1 MKTITLITTL
11 SFLLSF
17 VSSGG
22 AESTQPQTKSDANME
37 DILKGSMTETLP
49 KGGRKKIVDFKDK
62 GYSIS
67 GYFLKNKPVENKI
80 IEIYDSGGDA
90 VLYGVYRI
98 IDGKSAVHGRHDYE
112 SGGRTGSTYGTFYV
126 SNGADQLV
134 MKPRK
139 ASGLSVTNGQV
150 DIWSGF
156 YHDCQAELSRDID
169 ESPSPYLLSVRN
181 GSGEWYYQSFSAVIP
196 QLSDLSYENVD
207 VEALLLSDTLSV
219 EMTLQDNTG
228 FVGRAFG
235 KQDRN
240 GYVYFTLLDGEKT
253 DKSGRKNNVS
263 RYSRWG
269 ESAKYE
275 LTIKNPWYSEVK
287 EKSFYLPFTI
297 ESVDL
302 DSLYN
307 EQYYWDKSPEIAV
320 TYLNGDSYVG
330 GFKVKN
336 GSVVNTAG
344 TYTYSN
350 GDKFTGDLSG
360 KTFAGFPVDGKTIF
374 KDGTEKYGN

>member
-22 AESTQPQTKSDANME
+22 AASPQPQTKSDAYME
-37 DILKGSMTETLP
+37 DILKGSMSESLP

-90 VLYGVYRI
+90 VLPNSAY
-98 IDGKSAVHGRHDYE
+98 IDGIDGQMDAARE
-112 SGGRTGSTYGTFYV
+112 
-126 SNGADQLV
+126 LV

-240 GYVYFTLLDGEKT
+240 GYVYFTLLDIQA
-253 DKSGRKNNVS
+253 
-263 RYSRWG
+263 YSLKLSL
-269 ESAKYE
+269 EE
-275 LTIKNPWYSEVK
+275 LSTI
-287 EKSFYLPFTI
+287 
-297 ESVDL
+297 
-302 DSLYN
+302 
-307 EQYYWDKSPEIAV
+307 
-320 TYLNGDSYVG
+320 
-330 GFKVKN
+330 
-336 GSVVNTAG
+336 
-344 TYTYSN
+344 
-350 GDKFTGDLSG
+350 
-360 KTFAGFPVDGKTIF
+360 
-374 KDGTEKYGN
+374 